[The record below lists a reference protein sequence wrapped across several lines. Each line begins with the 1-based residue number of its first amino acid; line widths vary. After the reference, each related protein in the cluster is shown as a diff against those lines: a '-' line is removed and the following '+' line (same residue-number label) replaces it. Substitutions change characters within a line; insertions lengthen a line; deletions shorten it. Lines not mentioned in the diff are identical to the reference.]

1 MPNEERPIV
10 VALIDSSGVGTV
22 RGDAI
27 AIAIAAA
34 EDPSK
39 RWLILLMALL
49 LTFTIPQ

>member
-27 AIAIAAA
+27 AIAAA